1 MIYFLANNKYESQQ
15 MLLCIGPEG
24 SGKTLLIKRL
34 LGKEKADEG
43 VPTTVP
49 TVGVNIVTL
58 HHDPELPSVNIR
70 ELGMIYYFLSL

>member
-1 MIYFLANNKYESQQ
+1 MICVLD

-24 SGKTLLIKRL
+24 SGKTLLLRKL
-34 LGKEKADEG
+34 LGKDKTEEG

-58 HHDPELPSVNIR
+58 HGDPELPSVNIR
-70 ELGMIYYFLSL
+70 ELGNFCIK